1 MTWHRG
7 VEIKSEG
14 ELERMRRAGRIN
26 ALALAAAVDV
36 VRPGVTTAEI
46 DAAAAAVLRK
56 HGAEPAFLGYP
67 GAYPYPAVTTVSVN
81 DELVHGIPGPRAL
94 VEGEIVSI
102 DCGAIVDGFVGDSA
116 LTVGVGR
123 ISPEAQRLI
132 DVTLG
137 ALVAGMAEMRAGNRT
152 GDVSAAIQSYVEGH
166 GLSVTRE
173 YTGHGVGRNMH
184 EDPQVPNYGTA
195 GKGMALRPGMTI
207 ALEPMVLAGRPETQ
221 VLGDGWT
228 VASMDGQL
236 TAHFEH
242 TVAVTAS
249 GPVVLTALEQPL
261 LEGRPAWYTGYFAGR
276 LGRPVTLG
284 SVESWAEGARKA

>member
-7 VEIKSEG
+7 VEIKSER
-14 ELERMRRAGRIN
+14 ELEGMRRAGQIN

-46 DAAAAAVLRK
+46 DAAAADVLRR

-67 GAYPYPAVTTVSVN
+67 GPYPYPAVTTVSVN
-81 DELVHGIPGPRAL
+81 DELVHGIPGPRPL

-116 LTVGVGR
+116 LTVAVGR
-123 ISPEAQRLI
+123 VSPEAQRLI

-137 ALVAGMAEMRAGNRT
+137 GLQVGMAEMRAGNRT
-152 GDVSAAIQSYVEGH
+152 GDVSAAIQRYVEGH
-166 GLSVTRE
+166 GFSVTRE

-195 GKGMALRPGMTI
+195 GKGLALRPGMTI
-207 ALEPMVLAGRPETQ
+207 ALEPMVLAGGPETR

-228 VASMDGQL
+228 VASKDGRL

-242 TVAVTAS
+242 TVAVTPA
-249 GPVVLTALEQPL
+249 GPRVLTALDDPL
-261 LEGRPAWYTGYFAGR
+261 LEGRPAWYTEYFAGR
-276 LGRPVTLG
+276 FGRPVTQG
-284 SVESWAEGARKA
+284 ARAPWAEGAGKA